1 MILIHIL
8 TTTKEQYYQIADLLI
23 KENLLLEATIHEKV
37 ISRIKDENGE
47 IASIEKTLMT
57 GKTKALLFNSI
68 DEIIKKHYPDNPP
81 VLYATPIVQMEW
93 EQSRR
98 LLDNVAKV

>member
-1 MILIHIL
+1 
-8 TTTKEQYYQIADLLI
+8 
-23 KENLLLEATIHEKV
+23 
-37 ISRIKDENGE
+37 
-47 IASIEKTLMT
+47 MT